1 MKAVTYKSVRDGI
14 LRKMGLD
21 SSLPPLASQA
31 AALAD
36 YVQGA
41 LDIAWDFYPW
51 PDVTLTQER
60 TPTGTPA
67 HDIAF
72 EQPSLTPIG
81 DFLQIYDNDPE
92 DYAQP
97 FHSLRFSTTDT
108 GATLDADDHTPGTPV
123 FVRFRIPAP
132 LFTSTA
138 YNGTVGYNKG
148 DLVYYELTGD
158 CYVSIFDGFSTLP
171 APTSAIHWRRQE
183 IPTFLGEY
191 CKAHA
196 YASTLLED
204 GQFDKAN
211 YMFTRA
217 EGILQ
222 TEMDKQW
229 LRRGRYHHYT
239 ARFQ

>member
-72 EQPSLTPIG
+72 EQPGLTPIG

-108 GATLDADDHTPGTPV
+108 GATLNPDDHTPGTPV

-132 LFTSTA
+132 LFTSRVYSASTA
-138 YNGTVGYNKG
+138 YLPG
-148 DLVYYELTGD
+148 DVVYHDSTGD
-158 CYVSIFDGFSTLP
+158 CYLALTATTGN
-171 APTSAIHWRRQE
+171 APTSTIHWRRQE
-183 IPTFLGEY
+183 IPTYLGEY

-211 YMFTRA
+211 YMLTRA
-217 EGILQ
+217 EGILA
-222 TEMDKQW
+222 EKQDDFW
-229 LRRGRYHHYT
+229 MKRDRYHHYT
-239 ARFQ
+239 ARFTY

>member
-72 EQPSLTPIG
+72 EQPGLTPIG
-81 DFLQIYDNDPE
+81 DFVQIYDTDPE
-92 DYAQP
+92 DYAHP
-97 FHSLRFSTTDT
+97 SNALRYSTTDT
-108 GATLDADDHTPGTPV
+108 GATLDPDDHTPGTPV

-132 LFTSTA
+132 LFTSRDYSASTA
-138 YNGTVGYNKG
+138 YSPG
-148 DLVYYELTGD
+148 DVVYHDATGD
-158 CYVSIFDGFSTLP
+158 CFLALSATTGN
-171 APTSAIHWRRQE
+171 APTDPAFWRRQE
-183 IPTFLGEY
+183 IPAFLSEY

-217 EGILQ
+217 EGILA
-222 TEMDKQW
+222 EKQDVFW
-229 LRRGRYHHYT
+229 MKRERYHHYT